1 MKVDLTIQEWNV
13 VINALA
19 GRPYAEVMDL
29 IPKIREQ
36 VAKQV
41 DDKPEE
47 Q

>member
-1 MKVDLTIQEWNV
+1 MRVELTIQEWNV

-41 DDKPEE
+41 DGKSTEE
-47 Q
+47 

>member
-1 MKVDLTIQEWNV
+1 MKVELTLQDWNV

-19 GRPYAEVMDL
+19 ARPYVEVMDL

-41 DDKPEE
+41 DEKSTEE
-47 Q
+47 

>member
-1 MKVDLTIQEWNV
+1 MKVELTIQEWNV

-19 GRPYAEVMDL
+19 GRPYAAVMDL

-41 DDKPEE
+41 DEKSTEE
-47 Q
+47 